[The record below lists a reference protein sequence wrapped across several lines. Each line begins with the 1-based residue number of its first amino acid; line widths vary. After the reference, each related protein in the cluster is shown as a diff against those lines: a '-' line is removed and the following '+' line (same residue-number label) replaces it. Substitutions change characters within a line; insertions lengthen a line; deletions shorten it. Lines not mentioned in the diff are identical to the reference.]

1 MPYSI
6 ELPDGRLVEDI
17 PDEVTPVDAK
27 ARIIKA
33 YPQYG
38 SKERT
43 FGEAAMDIPAS
54 VAVGLGGL
62 AKFPGQMY
70 GLVSG
75 AIDKPDFATTGLY
88 GLGERLSKFG
98 QEQKSEGLKTGQAI
112 SDEEAAQVAKEKGE
126 FAAFRT
132 RLSGLL
138 SNPSQ
143 LASFL
148 AEQIPQS
155 IPSFLATLIPGL
167 GPVAAAEI
175 KALQLSAS
183 AAAGAVAK
191 GVAEKALA
199 EALKKN
205 IAAKAGAAVGVG
217 AAQQGA
223 DIGAGTYE
231 DTYKELIRKGTS
243 EPEAAKQAID
253 LARASG
259 ASATVIS
266 LLAQSLPGARAL
278 ERAMAGERS
287 GRGRLAGAALGILK
301 ETPSEMVEEVGG
313 KFTQNLAMREVK
325 PEQRL
330 TEGFGDTAAQ
340 AAVGAAGLGGGI
352 GALSGKK
359 APQPVA
365 PKIEEDDAN
374 ASRLIANTG
383 GAGAGVSGQPGTDV
397 SAPGGVA
404 ATQPDGVASAGPDA
418 TKTAV
423 GAGEQPDAVTPGGTT
438 NVPRTAKTV
447 EERAQNFLNFSKSYY
462 DLQSTVQGYT
472 AITAPTPAEL
482 QILDTAKKD
491 LSELVDRNAPGLV
504 RFIPDVAVLKNPLFN
519 PTQLFG
525 NITRS
530 IFESGQAPA
539 PGQARALPG
548 PITGVTPAAETASM
562 FDKSEEELMRERIR
576 ASSTPAAQKMLAAV
590 AKLEQAGLAGE
601 AKKLLMSFS
610 ESKPVAKPAAP
621 AQKQEKL
628 DLSGKKFDAETA
640 DANAV
645 ADLDKA
651 IQSQEAASKQAAAQ
665 LSADQIA
672 PPVEP
677 FVPGQFPWLG
687 GDSSKTAPTPTA
699 PEQYDAKRA
708 EAPAAAEPRE
718 NVAEETLAN
727 IDMRSE
733 NVART
738 EEGKA
743 ILDFFDTIKSSS
755 PSAPEQNEHA
765 AVKRTATNTLL
776 GYDIVGPNQ
785 TNSKPLADMLRY
797 LANRVGGADKFNA
810 LLARL
815 KEPALTPQGQSEI
828 FRKAFLPDLTSRR
841 GLREFQ
847 QQIQDYI
854 LATLEGVKGKGI
866 PTKNEPAYS
875 TGEFRGRIPY
885 TEEIKTFTGSTQTYL
900 PSESGKPR
908 RPQGDR
914 SYLNKHLIEDTK
926 IRPAQLNLDQQVAAT
941 RGELGPRLRA
951 AKSYLKRESF
961 GASLKHAAYDYAHFN
976 IDPKNHG
983 AGWLGAPSEGGKYAV
998 EFRGW
1003 IADNLDPSTLVTFD
1017 ALVAEHQETYD
1028 AAVRFDEAVTEYWA
1042 ALKKQ
1047 VEPTIVAIEKQ
1058 TNSKIPRAP
1067 RNISSRI
1074 EETLVDETETTPDVE
1089 VSKKNLPEVLK
1100 IPSLELPPVLLQM
1113 IKAGDLNAA
1122 LELMAR
1128 GSGYYNE
1135 LAQRLIDANITAKTR
1150 IIGANVMEPIN
1161 DTAAT
1166 RDMLRSH
1173 IGILQEIIESVFP
1186 EDQRGELI
1194 SGIKSNNLFDTQ
1206 NALNIVRSA
1215 MVGKKSTESQKEVFN
1230 RAFEFINAEYN
1241 WVGKYNPT
1249 TDEILLRE
1257 GSLTN
1262 HALFHET
1269 LHAAVSHLLD
1279 NHEKLTGVQKQGYE
1293 ELVELYNKA
1302 KSILAPQGL
1311 SEINI
1316 YGLKDLHEFV
1326 SEALTNPRFQ
1336 FLLRGIRYKAS
1347 PLSLY
1352 NRFTNA
1358 VKNLFGVK
1366 KNTESNVMVET
1377 MLAADKLMAGTMSLE
1392 DITVSSGPKAM
1403 AGKRAPKPANI
1414 PKGLPNAPVTL
1425 GSTSLARLFQAK
1437 SWSEVKSEWPY
1448 FYASLAAKVR
1458 PGYLGVLTS
1467 HQINDLINKRLPFLS
1482 NFIGVTDSFLSLKNN
1497 ILKISGD
1504 ISERWERMQV
1514 KSPETSKLLADVM
1527 HSATIIEYDPDPGS
1541 VEIAKQTLSPEALT
1555 KWERRRSSMKS
1566 DPRVVA
1572 LQKKWDSLP
1581 QEPKEIYRQ
1590 VRKFYEDRYVEY
1602 RELLEGRT
1610 TSMLLAGLAPQ
1621 TIADIRAEFE
1631 KSKSN
1636 GPYFPLMRHGRFW
1649 YQIGK
1654 GAAREFYMFEEAGER
1669 DRHLQARIALNPEL
1683 EDTVGNK
1690 IGSEYRTS
1698 MDLHAKESMF
1708 LRSIF
1713 DAIDKTDLK
1722 GEFEVIT
1729 EAERKQE
1736 MKDAFYQTW
1745 LANQPEQS
1753 FRNQFN
1759 HRQGLAG
1766 YSEDALRNF
1775 AGSSFHMAYQLSR
1788 FKYAPKMFEELAAA
1802 RNQVKDRQ
1810 EPERVNMDVVRE
1822 NVELSDY
1829 VTEMEKRLKLILN
1842 PTDIGVIPSLLSN
1855 IGFIWYLTAPASAM
1869 VNVLGGVMIGLPTL
1883 VGQNVRAN
1891 PGMSY
1896 TRATMQAL
1904 GQIKSVTAQI
1914 LGTGVSIDTG
1924 PRLRDH
1930 YVNFP
1935 SLSAKDKDGKFKVEL
1950 SDVDRKAYD
1959 WFVADGVIDIT
1970 ATYDQSGLAS
1980 APTDGYTG
1988 ISNRAM
1994 QAITALFHNAERFNR
2009 EVMAMSAF
2017 RSAMEKRAKQ
2027 KDQDVAFKESTNE
2040 AKQLTRRSMF
2050 DYSSVNKPRFF
2061 QHPVARVVLQ
2071 FKQFPQ
2077 QMTFFLAHNLM
2088 TMLSGAPAEVKR
2100 EATARFVGTMGMTA
2114 ILAGPTGVW
2123 GFNALAGILNAV
2135 FNNFGDE
2142 REEPFDFELEWA
2154 KWANEFAGEN
2164 LGMLLTR
2171 GAFNALGADVHSR
2184 VKMTNMWMQDP
2195 RKNVDEVEAI
2205 KSRLIDL
2212 LGPSVSLFINAF
2224 EASKLY
2230 NEGHADRALET
2241 VMPAF
2246 IKNPLVAYRYS
2257 TEGVNT
2263 LAGDPLMSD
2272 MNPFLLLMQSLG
2284 LRSSELAERQFY
2296 NINTKGTE
2304 QEILKKRQNLLNLYG
2319 VSFMSNDTDA
2329 NIKALDRIMDFNT
2342 AHPTVAIPIKT
2353 ILKSIQG
2360 RLKKSS
2366 ETDHGLFIDKRLRAT
2381 LNSNN
2386 YVNDDDD

>member
-1 MPYSI
+1 
-6 ELPDGRLVEDI
+6 
-17 PDEVTPVDAK
+17 
-27 ARIIKA
+27 
-33 YPQYG
+33 
-38 SKERT
+38 
-43 FGEAAMDIPAS
+43 
-54 VAVGLGGL
+54 
-62 AKFPGQMY
+62 
-70 GLVSG
+70 
-75 AIDKPDFATTGLY
+75 
-88 GLGERLSKFG
+88 
-98 QEQKSEGLKTGQAI
+98 
-112 SDEEAAQVAKEKGE
+112 
-126 FAAFRT
+126 
-132 RLSGLL
+132 
-138 SNPSQ
+138 
-143 LASFL
+143 
-148 AEQIPQS
+148 
-155 IPSFLATLIPGL
+155 
-167 GPVAAAEI
+167 
-175 KALQLSAS
+175 
-183 AAAGAVAK
+183 
-191 GVAEKALA
+191 
-199 EALKKN
+199 
-205 IAAKAGAAVGVG
+205 
-217 AAQQGA
+217 
-223 DIGAGTYE
+223 
-231 DTYKELIRKGTS
+231 
-243 EPEAAKQAID
+243 
-253 LARASG
+253 
-259 ASATVIS
+259 
-266 LLAQSLPGARAL
+266 
-278 ERAMAGERS
+278 
-287 GRGRLAGAALGILK
+287 
-301 ETPSEMVEEVGG
+301 
-313 KFTQNLAMREVK
+313 
-325 PEQRL
+325 
-330 TEGFGDTAAQ
+330 
-340 AAVGAAGLGGGI
+340 
-352 GALSGKK
+352 
-359 APQPVA
+359 
-365 PKIEEDDAN
+365 
-374 ASRLIANTG
+374 
-383 GAGAGVSGQPGTDV
+383 
-397 SAPGGVA
+397 
-404 ATQPDGVASAGPDA
+404 
-418 TKTAV
+418 
-423 GAGEQPDAVTPGGTT
+423 
-438 NVPRTAKTV
+438 
-447 EERAQNFLNFSKSYY
+447 
-462 DLQSTVQGYT
+462 
-472 AITAPTPAEL
+472 
-482 QILDTAKKD
+482 
-491 LSELVDRNAPGLV
+491 
-504 RFIPDVAVLKNPLFN
+504 
-519 PTQLFG
+519 
-525 NITRS
+525 
-530 IFESGQAPA
+530 
-539 PGQARALPG
+539 
-548 PITGVTPAAETASM
+548 
-562 FDKSEEELMRERIR
+562 
-576 ASSTPAAQKMLAAV
+576 
-590 AKLEQAGLAGE
+590 
-601 AKKLLMSFS
+601 
-610 ESKPVAKPAAP
+610 
-621 AQKQEKL
+621 
-628 DLSGKKFDAETA
+628 
-640 DANAV
+640 
-645 ADLDKA
+645 
-651 IQSQEAASKQAAAQ
+651 
-665 LSADQIA
+665 
-672 PPVEP
+672 
-677 FVPGQFPWLG
+677 
-687 GDSSKTAPTPTA
+687 
-699 PEQYDAKRA
+699 
-708 EAPAAAEPRE
+708 
-718 NVAEETLAN
+718 
-727 IDMRSE
+727 
-733 NVART
+733 
-738 EEGKA
+738 
-743 ILDFFDTIKSSS
+743 
-755 PSAPEQNEHA
+755 
-765 AVKRTATNTLL
+765 
-776 GYDIVGPNQ
+776 
-785 TNSKPLADMLRY
+785 
-797 LANRVGGADKFNA
+797 
-810 LLARL
+810 
-815 KEPALTPQGQSEI
+815 
-828 FRKAFLPDLTSRR
+828 
-841 GLREFQ
+841 
-847 QQIQDYI
+847 
-854 LATLEGVKGKGI
+854 
-866 PTKNEPAYS
+866 
-875 TGEFRGRIPY
+875 
-885 TEEIKTFTGSTQTYL
+885 
-900 PSESGKPR
+900 
-908 RPQGDR
+908 
-914 SYLNKHLIEDTK
+914 
-926 IRPAQLNLDQQVAAT
+926 
-941 RGELGPRLRA
+941 
-951 AKSYLKRESF
+951 
-961 GASLKHAAYDYAHFN
+961 
-976 IDPKNHG
+976 
-983 AGWLGAPSEGGKYAV
+983 
-998 EFRGW
+998 
-1003 IADNLDPSTLVTFD
+1003 
-1017 ALVAEHQETYD
+1017 
-1028 AAVRFDEAVTEYWA
+1028 
-1042 ALKKQ
+1042 
-1047 VEPTIVAIEKQ
+1047 VAIEKQ
-1058 TNSKIPRAP
+1058 TNSKIPRTP

-1074 EETLVDETETTPDVE
+1074 EETLVDETEATPDVE

-1100 IPSLELPPVLLQM
+1100 IPSLELPPVILDM
-1113 IKAGDLNAA
+1113 IKTGDLNAA

-1150 IIGANVMEPIN
+1150 IVGANVMEPVN

-1173 IGILQEIIESVFP
+1173 IDILQEIIESVFP

-1215 MVGKKSTESQKEVFN
+1215 MVGKNATESQKEVFD

-1311 SEINI
+1311 SKINI

-1326 SEALTNPRFQ
+1326 SEALTNPQFQ

-1403 AGKRAPKPANI
+1403 AGKRAPKPATV

-1437 SWSEVKSEWPY
+1437 SWSEVRSEWPY

-1467 HQINDLINKRLPFLS
+1467 RQINDLINKRLPFLS

-1541 VEIAKQTLSPEALT
+1541 VEIAKRTLSPEAFT

-1572 LQKKWDSLP
+1572 LQKKWDSLT
-1581 QEPKEIYRQ
+1581 QEPREIYRQ

-1602 RELLEGRT
+1602 RGLLEGRT

-1722 GEFEVIT
+1722 GEFEAIT

-1736 MKDAFYQTW
+1736 MKDSFYQTW

-1802 RNQVKDRQ
+1802 RQQVKDRQ

-1869 VNVLGGVMIGLPTL
+1869 VNILGGVMIGLPTL

-1935 SLSAKDKDGKFKVEL
+1935 SLSAKDEDGKFKVKL
-1950 SDVDRKAYD
+1950 SDADRKAYD
-1959 WFVADGVIDIT
+1959 RFVADGVIDIT

-2027 KDQDVAFKESTNE
+2027 KDQDVAFEESVNE
-2040 AKQLTRRSMF
+2040 AKELTQRSMF

-2123 GFNALAGILNAV
+2123 GFNALAGVVNAV

-2171 GAFNALGADVHSR
+2171 GAFNALGVDVHSR

-2246 IKNPLVAYRYS
+2246 IKNPLVAYRYG

-2263 LAGDPLMSD
+2263 LAGDSLMSD

-2296 NINTKGTE
+2296 NINTKGAE

-2319 VSFMSNDTDA
+2319 VSFMSNDADA

-2353 ILKSIQG
+2353 ILKSIKG

-2366 ETDHGLFIDKRLRAT
+2366 EADHGLFIDKRLRAT